1 MRKQDLDH
9 VIVHG
14 PIGLTESRV
23 ERGFACIW
31 KRMINGRAVF
41 KENWQSCQ
49 WPLKAAP
56 LRSKFF
62 PRDSRDSPF
71 PRRKRMALTSP

>member
-41 KENWQSCQ
+41 KENCSV
-49 WPLKAAP
+49 ANG
-56 LRSKFF
+56 R
-62 PRDSRDSPF
+62 
-71 PRRKRMALTSP
+71 